1 MKKLRNLLV
10 PMMSFAPVAAFGVSN
25 ASGAAGGNANDTT
38 GSLVANILNK
48 VVLPI
53 FMWIGIILLAWAIGM
68 LVLAFKNED
77 ADSKSRAIMLIVV
90 SVVLISL
97 RPIMGAVLSSVST
110 SDESQIKLP

>member
-10 PMMSFAPVAAFGVSN
+10 PMMSFAPVSAVAVSS
-25 ASGAAGGNANDTT
+25 ADTNDTT
-38 GSLVANILNK
+38 GNIVARILNK

-90 SVVLISL
+90 SVVLIGL
-97 RPIMGAVLSSVST
+97 RPIMAAVLSNVSSNPG
-110 SDESQIKLP
+110 SDITF